1 LKKDYFNSIETLPIW
16 NWWKIA
22 ETGNLIYLH
31 KLEDYE
37 GKEDYSLMTLW
48 NKLQDE
54 YLNEFGITREFR
66 EMLTLKKRWIDVK
79 SKFLITGERFLLNE
93 IEEIEID
100 LDETNA
106 NKIEV
111 KKDETVIML
120 EQKLNFPLDP
130 KKMSVKKY
138 YNYINYF
145 SKQK

>member
-1 LKKDYFNSIETLPIW
+1 MKKDYFNSIEDLPIW

-31 KLEDYE
+31 KDSNYS
-37 GKEDYSLMTLW
+37 KVDYSLIDLW
-48 NKLQDE
+48 NNLQDE
-54 YLNEFGITREFR
+54 YLDEFGITTEFR
-66 EMLTLKKRWIDVK
+66 EMLTLKKRWINVK
-79 SKFLITGERFLLNE
+79 SNFLITGERFLLNE

-100 LDETNA
+100 LKDNA
-106 NKIEV
+106 NTKV
-111 KKDETVIML
+111 GHKKDETVIML

-145 SKQK
+145 SKQD